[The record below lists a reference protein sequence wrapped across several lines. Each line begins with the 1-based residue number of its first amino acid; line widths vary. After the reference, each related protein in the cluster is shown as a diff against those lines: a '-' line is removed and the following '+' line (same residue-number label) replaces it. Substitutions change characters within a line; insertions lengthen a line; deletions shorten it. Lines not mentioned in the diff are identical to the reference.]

1 MHAALSWHPDMAPS
15 RLAAV
20 EYREREQVPPGPRGA
35 FDAVR
40 EMTEERQEHRYS
52 R

>member
-1 MHAALSWHPDMAPS
+1 MHAALSWRPDVAPS

-20 EYREREQVPPGPRGA
+20 EHGEREQVPPGPRSA